1 GDGALLMNNE
11 INTAVKYAARAVWIV
26 LNDARYGMCAQ
37 GMAKLGM
44 TADAE
49 IPEVD
54 FVGLARAQ
62 GADGVRLDRERDLDA
77 ALVRALSAT
86 GPFVVDVRIDRESQ
100 APAAERNRSL
110 VAQAPSSSEMSFPP
124 I

>member
-1 GDGALLMNNE
+1 APA
-11 INTAVKYAARAVWIV
+11 IWIV

-37 GMAKLGM
+37 GMATLGM
-44 TADAE
+44 TADADL
-49 IPEVD
+49 PEVD

-62 GADGVRLDRERDLDA
+62 GADGVRVERERDLDA
-77 ALVRALSAT
+77 ALKRALGAA

-110 VAQAPSSSEMSFPP
+110 VAQAPASSEMSFPP